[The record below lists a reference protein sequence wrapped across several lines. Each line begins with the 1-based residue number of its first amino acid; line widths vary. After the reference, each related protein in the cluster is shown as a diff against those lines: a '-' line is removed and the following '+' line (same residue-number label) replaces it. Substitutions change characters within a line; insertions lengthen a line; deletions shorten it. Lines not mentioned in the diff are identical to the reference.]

1 LANGELQTD
10 SFIVVQRHDAAVA
23 AVSTPAVE
31 GEPPRPWTM
40 AQACKRAMNHHRTP
54 KRLQSN
60 ALAKR
65 RRVGNVLVAI
75 VAGPKRSNPQ
85 QVRPLMLDRLGV
97 RQIVADMGTTMP
109 SREPASMVISLP
121 STAPN
126 GDRIP

>member
-1 LANGELQTD
+1 MQPSLPCLPRPWRVN
-10 SFIVVQRHDAAVA
+10 
-23 AVSTPAVE
+23 
-31 GEPPRPWTM
+31 PPRPWTM

-75 VAGPKRSNPQ
+75 VAGPERSNPQ
-85 QVRPLMLDRLGV
+85 QVPPFMLDRLGV
-97 RQIVADMGTTMP
+97 RQIVADMGTTML
-109 SREPASMVISLP
+109 SREPVSMVISLP